1 MSPGKSWVPT
11 RKLVPNLL
19 DKQKYVVHYRNLQLY
34 KKHGLVITKVHKIIS
49 FTPSAWLRPWIE
61 LCNEQRRSA
70 KSDFESD
77 LAKLQANATFGK
89 NGERKKPRKHKTSG
103 RPQQTVES
111 SQQGHAFRQSQ
122 IVNPDLVM
130 VRAARKKVTLNKPIA
145 VGFSILEI
153 SIFIMYQFYYKHL
166 KAQYGDRCTLLFTDT
181 DSLCC
186 EIQTDDLHKDM
197 GSTWTYTT
205 PAIFPR
211 PPPVFR
217 GKPPCAWQNEE

>member
-49 FTPSAWLRPWIE
+49 FTQSAWLRPWIE

-89 NGERKKPRKHKTSG
+89 TMDNVRNRVNI
-103 RPQQTVES
+103 RPQQTAES
-111 SQQGHAFRQSQ
+111 SQQGHVSAEPDRESRSRDGTRSATESKIGQAHRRRIFHFGNLQIHNVPILLRTPQSQ
-122 IVNPDLVM
+122 IRGPLYVAVHRHRLTLLQNPD
-130 VRAARKKVTLNKPIA
+130 R
-145 VGFSILEI
+145 
-153 SIFIMYQFYYKHL
+153 
-166 KAQYGDRCTLLFTDT
+166 
-181 DSLCC
+181 
-186 EIQTDDLHKDM
+186 
-197 GSTWTYTT
+197 
-205 PAIFPR
+205 
-211 PPPVFR
+211 
-217 GKPPCAWQNEE
+217 